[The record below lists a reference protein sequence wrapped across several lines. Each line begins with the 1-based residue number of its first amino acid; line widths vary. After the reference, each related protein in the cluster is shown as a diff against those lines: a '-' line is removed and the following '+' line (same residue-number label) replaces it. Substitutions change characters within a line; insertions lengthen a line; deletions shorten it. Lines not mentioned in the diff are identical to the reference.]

1 MYKRDFIETPMT
13 RIEADFNREIK
24 NALRD
29 ISIFYCAIKQK
40 SRLIAETGCVYACG
54 LSIMLPAIVHIG
66 LLLIDLVIFI
76 VSTDDGFYQTV
87 TYHIF
92 FIQFNMTN
100 AIDVL

>member
-13 RIEADFNREIK
+13 PIEADFNSEIK
-24 NALRD
+24 NNQWSVN
-29 ISIFYCAIKQK
+29 IICWSVKQK

-76 VSTDDGFYQTV
+76 VSTDDGFHQTV

-92 FIQFNMTN
+92 FIQFNMTDT
-100 AIDVL
+100 IDVL